1 MTTFLTFTLFGFA
14 VAAVYAIA
22 ASGLVLTYTTSGI
35 FNFAHGAIGML
46 MAFTYW
52 QLRVHSHLPAPIA
65 LLLVLGIIAPL
76 LGAAIE
82 RILMR
87 DLGGATTGTTLVVT
101 CGLLILLIGVAYVLW
116 SPTKSR
122 TLPEFYAGQFVTV
135 LHVRISWHK
144 IITFILAGVVALG
157 LRVVLYRTRMGIAM
171 RAVVDD
177 RDLTALNGARPARVS
192 QLSWALS
199 ASLAGLAGILIAPQV
214 QLNVINL
221 TFLVVSAYAAAMVGR
236 LKSLPLT
243 FLGALIL
250 GLADQYAVAYLTKY
264 KTLQNVR
271 PAMPTILLFLVLI
284 VLPANRLRVGRV
296 VGTRTPRV
304 PSGREAMAYS
314 AGFVALAAIVANIV
328 GGTNLRALNTGLVI
342 GLVMLSLV
350 LLTGYGGQ
358 VALGQF
364 TFVGIG
370 AFVFGRFASGGS
382 PFGLVL
388 CVLVCAAVGAL
399 FALPALR
406 LQGLYLALSTLAFA
420 ILADQLFFGDSHVL
434 GQSGGSLKVHRLAVP
449 GLSVSSYRANLV
461 LLAVAFAAVGMAVLA
476 IRRGPFGR
484 TLAAMS
490 DSPAACATL
499 GLDLTFTKLA
509 AFALSAGMAGLAG
522 ALFGGTQGLVTATNF
537 VYIQSLVLLLLA
549 YVGGINTVTG
559 AFIGGMLLGAVFP
572 IVQPHLPHSLQQLT
586 FLGTGLGALTVAR
599 SPNGIAGQLTDAV
612 ERLRRPRPTD
622 LGRASDRATVRE
634 GEPVAAAVG

>member
-22 ASGLVLTYTTSGI
+22 AAGLVLTYTTSGI

-52 QLRVHSHLPAPIA
+52 QLRVHEHLPAPIA
-65 LLLVLGIIAPL
+65 LLLVLGVIAPA
-76 LGAAIE
+76 LGATIE
-82 RILMR
+82 RTLMR
-87 DLGGATTGTTLVVT
+87 KLTGATTGTTLVVT
-101 CGLLILLIGVAYVLW
+101 CGLLIFLIGLAYVIW

-122 TLPEFYAGQFVTV
+122 TLPEFYNGHFVTM

-144 IITFILAGVVALG
+144 IITFVLAGVVALLLRG
-157 LRVVLYRTRMGIAM
+157 LLYKTRMGIAM

-192 QLSWALS
+192 QMSWALS

-221 TFLVVSAYAAAMVGR
+221 TFLVVSAYAAAMVGK

-264 KTLQNVR
+264 KSLQNVR

-284 VLPANRLRVGRV
+284 VLPANRLKVGRV

-304 PSGREAMAYS
+304 PSAREALTYA
-314 AGFVALAAIVANIV
+314 AGFVVLAAVAGHFV
-328 GGTNLRALNTGLVI
+328 AGTNLQSLNTGLAI
-342 GLVMLSLV
+342 SLVMLSLV

-382 PFGLVL
+382 PLGLVL
-388 CVLVCAAVGAL
+388 CVVVCAAVGAL

-434 GQSGGSLKVHRLAVP
+434 GQSGGSLKVHRVSIP
-449 GLSVSSYRANLV
+449 GWSVHSGRANLV
-461 LLAVAFAAVGMAVLA
+461 LLAVAFGGLAMIVLA

-509 AFALSAGMAGLAG
+509 AFAMSAGMAGFAG
-522 ALFGGTQGLVTATNF
+522 ALYGGSQGLVTATNF

-549 YVGGINTVTG
+549 YVGGINTITG
-559 AFIGGMLLGAVFP
+559 AFIGGMLFGAVFP

-586 FLGTGLGALTVAR
+586 YLGTGLGAIGIGR
-599 SPNGIAGQLTDAV
+599 NPNGIAGQLSDAM
-612 ERLRRPRPTD
+612 ERLRRPHPAGALARPET
-622 LGRASDRATVRE
+622 E
-634 GEPVAAAVG
+634 GERVAAAVG